1 MPRFRYSLRALFLAI
16 TLASVGLYWFGLP
29 SLHAHRF
36 VTALNSRDYPA
47 AQRQFAKGKRPFPG
61 RWTEYVHFEPRASL
75 QPLTWQNILRRERF
89 VTVGISYSDDDSG
102 IASCAIIFRATPA
115 GLVEEM
121 AMP

>member
-16 TLASVGLYWFGLP
+16 TLASLGLYWFGLP

-36 VTALNSRDYPA
+36 VTAINSRDYSA
-47 AQRQFAKGKRPFPG
+47 ADRQFANGSKAFPG
-61 RWTEYVHFEPRASL
+61 RWIEHGHFEPRASL
-75 QPLTWQNILRRERF
+75 QPLTWQNLTRRERF
-89 VTVGISYSDDDSG
+89 VTVGISYGDDASG